1 MTVLLNAQREIS
13 DKILDAQWETKWR
26 QDKVGGFC
34 LSISCLPLCLFMVK
48 GSTDQNRHM
57 SLSGISCNEIMLNS
71 ICKLS
76 QDHTL
81 CFVSSQC
88 SWYSWFLLQNSGCK
102 AICGLLSCT
111 QTANC
116 FQNYHMPFN
125 IYSICQILYYSS
137 LHALKCHCPSIFC
150 ASDWCLI
157 SPTVEWDVGGKGE
170 ALHSGYRQCSSSWAY
185 FIKASKSGK
194 GLSFSV
200 FCLGLDIHWL
210 CMLTRIGTHL
220 SIDIVFSYSKVEINE
235 DHVWFVCGRLD
246 LLLTSN

>member
-1 MTVLLNAQREIS
+1 MNASSWSEEDLKDPYKFYEMTVLLNAQREIS
-13 DKILDAQWETKWR
+13 DKILDAQWETKWH

-111 QTANC
+111 QNC
-116 FQNYHMPFN
+116 
-125 IYSICQILYYSS
+125 
-137 LHALKCHCPSIFC
+137 K
-150 ASDWCLI
+150 
-157 SPTVEWDVGGKGE
+157 
-170 ALHSGYRQCSSSWAY
+170 LHSE
-185 FIKASKSGK
+185 
-194 GLSFSV
+194 LSHAF
-200 FCLGLDIHWL
+200 
-210 CMLTRIGTHL
+210 
-220 SIDIVFSYSKVEINE
+220 
-235 DHVWFVCGRLD
+235 
-246 LLLTSN
+246 